1 MNEHQKKL
9 LYIKRLSTNLKPE
22 IRALFKGQHFKNAER
37 TSDEHAAVGKSW
49 KEYWQIFT
57 QEDFPNT
64 CPFCGEP
71 LADNEIDG
79 CHIKIHGYGLLGKW
93 STKKYIIPGH
103 HGCNMRLGEEFDA
116 QITIKAVEAKEE

>member
-1 MNEHQKKL
+1 MREQDKK
-9 LYIKRLSTNLKPE
+9 IIHVKKILSGISPE
-22 IRALFKGQHFKNAER
+22 IRTLYEGQHFKNAER

-57 QEDFPNT
+57 QDDFPNT

-71 LADNEIDG
+71 LSENEIDG
-79 CHIKIHGYGLLGKW
+79 CHIKIHGIGLLGQW

-103 HGCNMRLGEEFDA
+103 QGCNIQLGEEFDA
-116 QITIKAVEAKEE
+116 RITVNAVEAIEK